1 MNRYTISQPINIY
14 WFLKELIMGTVKKL
28 FALDE
33 GIAREL
39 DIVAAA
45 INKSQKEVV
54 ETALDFYFD
63 YTDGIVADKIT
74 EEIKNGKMKVLDS
87 NEVYDKLGIDLWRL
101 HIQIRQLM
109 ISSTLMQ
116 LTGPSSQKK
125 YITLQRTLNNSN
137 GLKKCVNWKGLD
149 LQVNTVTQ

>member
-1 MNRYTISQPINIY
+1 
-14 WFLKELIMGTVKKL
+14 MGTVKKL

-39 DIVAAA
+39 EIVAAA

-74 EEIKNGKMKVLDS
+74 EEIKSGKMKVHNS
-87 NEVYDKLGIDLWRL
+87 NEVYNKLGIDL
-101 HIQIRQLM
+101 
-109 ISSTLMQ
+109 
-116 LTGPSSQKK
+116 
-125 YITLQRTLNNSN
+125 
-137 GLKKCVNWKGLD
+137 
-149 LQVNTVTQ
+149 